1 MGTIYDAFHSAK
13 STAANIPQPGEQ
25 GSYTIPAF
33 LEDFPQFCQEEY
45 TVIGSGEIRRKS
57 LIPETMLQT
66 FVDQANDSVLP
77 SRWGEYVAVCSGAV
91 CSTFFHDVP

>member
-33 LEDFPQFCQEEY
+33 LEDFPQFCPTWAQER
-45 TVIGSGEIRRKS
+45 SGVK
-57 LIPETMLQT
+57 
-66 FVDQANDSVLP
+66 A
-77 SRWGEYVAVCSGAV
+77 
-91 CSTFFHDVP
+91 

>member
-33 LEDFPQFCQEEY
+33 LEDFPQFCQEKIY
-45 TVIGSGEIRRKS
+45 GHRLRRD
-57 LIPETMLQT
+57 P
-66 FVDQANDSVLP
+66 A
-77 SRWGEYVAVCSGAV
+77 
-91 CSTFFHDVP
+91 

>member
-33 LEDFPQFCQEEY
+33 LEDYHLYHTSDNRRYSIEY
-45 TVIGSGEIRRKS
+45 Q
-57 LIPETMLQT
+57 P
-66 FVDQANDSVLP
+66 
-77 SRWGEYVAVCSGAV
+77 
-91 CSTFFHDVP
+91 

>member
-45 TVIGSGEIRRKS
+45 TVMGSGEIRRKS

-77 SRWGEYVAVCSGAV
+77 SMGEYVAVCSGAV